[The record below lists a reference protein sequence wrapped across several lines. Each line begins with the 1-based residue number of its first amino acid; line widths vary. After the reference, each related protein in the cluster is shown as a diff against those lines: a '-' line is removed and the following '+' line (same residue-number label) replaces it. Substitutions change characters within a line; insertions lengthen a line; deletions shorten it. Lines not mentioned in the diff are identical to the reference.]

1 MAPRNLDQYETANNR
16 EAEAP
21 LKQAPFTNGSGN
33 ANGLQIGVAPQQNVV
48 ADLDDAGWLALT
60 QNMKTAAEQ
69 TLNGLRNIWA
79 SNYRAMNN
87 QHLIGSKYATDK
99 YRGRSQL
106 HRPKT
111 RTAVRKANAGAA
123 NALFAT
129 SDVVSIEPSNA
140 LDPKQVA
147 SAAINKEILNLRLD
161 SKSGRG
167 GVPWFQIA
175 VGAHDDS
182 RLTGICVSK
191 QYWERRERLTNE
203 MEDVPVLDETTGQ
216 PQLDEMGQPIMAR
229 QRKKKIVRDRPMIRL
244 FPPDLV
250 LRDPGADWLDQAQ
263 ESSFIGLMHSMTVG
277 DIEAMTSDPQ
287 QKTTNMNFRKVDRSQ
302 LLSARIGGAATPVT
316 TARET
321 SGTQQRQQIST
332 GVQEFDRIWV
342 IEWFVRYQGCE
353 YVYWTA
359 GSACLLSDVV
369 ELETAYPEQEGERPI
384 VIGLAAVEPHKVDPM
399 SMVQS
404 VLPLQQEIDELAN
417 MKLDGIKDG
426 LRPLAMVKKGKNIDV
441 KAIQHRSGDSA
452 IYVTDKEDV
461 TFDRPG
467 SIAMESYQEMNQM
480 NVDFDDATGQFNGGS
495 VSTNRQLNQTVGGLN
510 LLNASA
516 NVVGDFDLRVWI
528 ETYVEPVLRQ
538 MVKLEQYYEDD
549 AMILAVAGEKAKLY
563 QKHGIQQVDA
573 DLIAQDLTVRVNAGI
588 GNADPM
594 VKLDKFIK
602 VSGAV
607 GAMLGQ
613 SVQSRA
619 KQDAIIDEM
628 FGAAGFRDASERFFH
643 EGDQTD
649 PRITQMQGAIQQ
661 LQQKLDE
668 KQAGFDNATELK
680 RIDSATQLVRTYLDG
695 LVKEDL
701 ANTNAVNSA
710 QTLGLTHAHAKN
722 MNSLEA
728 ESMAAEG
735 AKPKA
740 AAPSPQ
746 EQVNEIQGD
755 QVENQLGDFSKAFM
769 AQMLPALLGGGQPP
783 APPQPS
789 AQQILEQQPQPPA
802 QPPQPQMDPMMGQM
816 MQLMMGLAKQQ
827 AQSMAMMAQAIDG
840 LRQAQNTPKKAIKG
854 SDGSIMLMPIPQDGA
869 VLQ

>member
-16 EAEAP
+16 EAEGP
-21 LKQAPFTNGSGN
+21 LKQTTFNGTGN
-33 ANGLQIGVAPQQNVV
+33 ANGMQIGEPVQGNVV

-69 TLNGLRNIWA
+69 TLSGLRNIWA
-79 SNYRAMNN
+79 SNYRALNN
-87 QHLIGSKYATDK
+87 QHLLGSKYATEK

-129 SDVVSIEPSNA
+129 SDVVSIEASNA
-140 LDPKQVA
+140 MNERQVA
-147 SAAINKEILNLRLD
+147 SAEINKELINLRLD
-161 SKSGRG
+161 SKSGRA

-191 QYWERRERLTNE
+191 QYWERRERKTNE
-203 MEDVPVLDETTGQ
+203 YEDVPVLDEQTGQ
-216 PQLDEMGQPIMAR
+216 PQVDLLGQPMMAR
-229 QRKKKIVRDRPMIRL
+229 QRKMKIVRDRPMIRL
-244 FPPDLV
+244 FPPELV

-287 QKTTNMNFRKVDRSQ
+287 KKTTNMNFRKVDRST

-332 GVQEFDRIWV
+332 GVQEFDRIWA

-359 GSACLLSDVV
+359 GSACLLSDVA
-369 ELETAYPEQEGERPI
+369 ELESAYPEQKGERPI
-384 VIGLAAVEPHKVDPM
+384 VIGLAAIEPHKVDPM

-404 VLPLQQEIDELAN
+404 ILPLQQEIDDLAN
-417 MKLDGIKDG
+417 MKLDGIKDT

-467 SIAMESYQEMNQM
+467 AIGMEGYQEMNQM

-495 VSTNRQLNQTVGGLN
+495 VSTNRQLNQTVGGMN

-538 MVKLEQYYEDD
+538 MVCLEQYYEDD
-549 AMILAVAGEKAKLY
+549 AVLLAVAGEKAQLY
-563 QKHGIQQVDA
+563 QKYGISEIDS

-594 VKLDKFIK
+594 IKLDKFIK
-602 VSGAV
+602 VSTAAGTL
-607 GAMLGQ
+607 LGGQ
-613 SVQSRA
+613 AQARV
-619 KQDAIIDEM
+619 KQDAVIDEL
-628 FGAAGFRDASERFFH
+628 FGAAGFRDASKRFFYP
-643 EGDQTD
+643 GDQTD
-649 PRITQMQGAIQQ
+649 PRITQMQQQ
-661 LQQKLDE
+661 LAQMQQQLDE
-668 KQAGFDNATELK
+668 KQAGLDNTIEAK
-680 RIDSATQLVRTYLDG
+680 RIDSATQLVATYLDG
-695 LVKEDL
+695 LVKEEL
-701 ANTNAVNSA
+701 AHTNAINDVKK
-710 QTLGLTHAHAKN
+710 LGITHAHDQHMSQNQGGTTTGDAPQQT
-722 MNSLEA
+722 NSEA
-728 ESMAAEG
+728 SMQA
-735 AKPKA
+735 
-740 AAPSPQ
+740 
-746 EQVNEIQGD
+746 QGD
-755 QVENQLGDFSKAFM
+755 SVETQLGDFSKQYLS
-769 AQMLPALLGGGQPP
+769 QMLPALMSGAQPQQP
-783 APPQPS
+783 APPASP
-789 AQQILEQQPQPPA
+789 PQLAAP
-802 QPPQPQMDPMMGQM
+802 PPQPQMDPAMGQM
-816 MQLMMGLAKQQ
+816 MQMMMGLAQQ
-827 AQSMAMMAQAIDG
+827 QTQAMALMAQAIDG
-840 LRQAQNTPKKAIKG
+840 LKQAQNTPKKAVKG